1 MSHIFRRRL
10 AEIAKL
16 YESYSGSDDDLDF
29 LLDLCTKI
37 YNSTEFYEYE
47 REELYDNMIE
57 AFKNQSQKYY
67 EDSADYYIK
76 IYEKL
81 NDKLSSSKL
90 YEENKFLKKNIWKE
104 VQRANKYFFRE
115 NDYIT
120 AAEKYKESIDN
131 IYVIND
137 YKIQRSNE

>member
-1 MSHIFRRRL
+1 MI
-10 AEIAKL
+10 
-16 YESYSGSDDDLDF
+16 
-29 LLDLCTKI
+29 KI
-37 YNSTEFYEYE
+37 VNSTEFYEYE

-90 YEENKFLKKNIWKE
+90 YEEKKFLKKNIWKE

-115 NDYIT
+115 NDYIK
-120 AAEKYKESIDN
+120 AAEN
-131 IYVIND
+131 IKKV
-137 YKIQRSNE
+137 

>member
-29 LLDLCTKI
+29 LLDLCAKI

-90 YEENKFLKKNIWKE
+90 YEENKFLKKNI
-104 VQRANKYFFRE
+104 
-115 NDYIT
+115 
-120 AAEKYKESIDN
+120 
-131 IYVIND
+131 
-137 YKIQRSNE
+137 

>member
-37 YNSTEFYEYE
+37 YNSTEFYEYK

-90 YEENKFLKKNIWKE
+90 YEENKFLKKNI
-104 VQRANKYFFRE
+104 
-115 NDYIT
+115 
-120 AAEKYKESIDN
+120 
-131 IYVIND
+131 
-137 YKIQRSNE
+137 